1 MITLQRRHVIIFLQM
16 LFLVLLVF
24 SRSDQE
30 TELHQSV
37 ADSSAVHLAQ
47 DCGDMLIECADMD
60 ADTVG
65 ADHVS
70 NPDYSIY
77 SNTSLLALTPESG
90 SWPLAA
96 QTHSLPIVYLPLFSP
111 PKIRA

>member
-1 MITLQRRHVIIFLQM
+1 MITLQRRHAIIFLQM

-24 SRSDQE
+24 TRNDQVSQ
-30 TELHQSV
+30 LHQHV
-37 ADSSAVHLAQ
+37 ADSSMQLVQ
-47 DCGDMLIECADMD
+47 NFDDMLIECADMD
-60 ADTVG
+60 EDTVG
-65 ADHVS
+65 GDHVS
-70 NPDYSIY
+70 NPDYSIH

-96 QTHSLPIVYLPLFSP
+96 QSQSLPLVYLPVFSP